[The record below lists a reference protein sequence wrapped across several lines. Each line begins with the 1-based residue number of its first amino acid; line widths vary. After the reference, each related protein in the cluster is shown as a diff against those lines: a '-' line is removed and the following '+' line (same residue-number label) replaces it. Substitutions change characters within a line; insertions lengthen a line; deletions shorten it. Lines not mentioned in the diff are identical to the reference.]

1 MKKKREKMNEIM
13 KRDKDERKSFFFF
26 ENVSRP
32 SNPPDELAQNVSKKN
47 PFRTNY
53 SSIFS
58 AKVQNLAVFS
68 FIYMIRIRFFG
79 PQELIQNGFRAGQ
92 YGREHATPNTL

>member
-1 MKKKREKMNEIM
+1 MNEIM
-13 KRDKDERKSFFFF
+13 KRDKDERKSFFFLK
-26 ENVSRP
+26 NVSRP

-79 PQELIQNGFRAGQ
+79 PQELIQKYFRRAR
-92 YGREHATPNTL
+92 YGTPSKSS